1 MTKLSKDLVAASS
14 VPIILSILEKGEHY
28 GYQIIQKVRD
38 LSGGNVEWAD
48 GMLYPILH
56 KLEDKGMIESYWEM
70 SENGRKRKY
79 YRIRTEGR
87 EALAVERSNWSII
100 HVLLQNLWNNP
111 QPHSI

>member
-28 GYQIIQKVRD
+28 GYQIIQKVRES
-38 LSGGNVEWAD
+38 SGGDVEWAD

-56 KLEDKGMIESYWEM
+56 KLEDKGMIESYWQM
-70 SENGRKRKY
+70 SDNGRKRKY
-79 YRIRTEGR
+79 YRICPEGR
-87 EALAVERSNWSII
+87 EALAVERNNWSII
-100 HVLLQNLWNNP
+100 HVLLQNLWNP